1 MCDKIES
8 WNLNFKDSSASLGSF
23 NWNSIHSDAF
33 PVASSLASGTL
44 LSRCSNVLKKK
55 RDREREKKREKGTIP
70 LSKSFAFFIAFS
82 HFFVTRLISFEYI
95 YAERGE
101 SLEYHI
107 KQPSYSNR
115 SSHYPLLQVMFNTFN
130 FDIFIRSIFE
140 TCSY

>member
-1 MCDKIES
+1 MTKLNHGTWISKILPRVLEALIGILFTRTRFQS
-8 WNLNFKDSSASLGSF
+8 RVLLLRVLFF
-23 NWNSIHSDAF
+23 PDAR
-33 PVASSLASGTL
+33 TYW
-44 LSRCSNVLKKK
+44 RK